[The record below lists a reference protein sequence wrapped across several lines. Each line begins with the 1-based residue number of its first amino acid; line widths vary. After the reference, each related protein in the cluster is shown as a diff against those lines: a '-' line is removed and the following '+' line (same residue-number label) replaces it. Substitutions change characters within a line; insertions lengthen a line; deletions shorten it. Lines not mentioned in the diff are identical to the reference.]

1 VDPEQLIRDYG
12 YWALFVGTFL
22 EGETI
27 VIIAGFM
34 AFTGLLDLKWLI
46 VVSFCGTFLSDQV
59 FFYFG
64 YWKGRSFI
72 AARPKWQA
80 RADRIQPLIDRYRN
94 YIILG
99 FRFFYGVRN
108 VVPLALGASGL
119 NPLRYLILNFLGAA
133 IWAVSFGTA
142 GYLFGHLLKPLLAD
156 VHKYRGFIYAALAAV
171 ALLFWVRRIRRKRH
185 IESQLEVKVKDQSGV
200 KAIPDAPRSA

>member
-1 VDPEQLIRDYG
+1 MDPEQLIRDYG

-46 VVSFCGTFLSDQV
+46 LVSFCGTFLSDQL

-64 YWKGRSFI
+64 YWKGRAFI
-72 AARPKWQA
+72 AAKPNWQA

-108 VVPLALGASGL
+108 VVPLVLGASGL

-133 IWAVSFGTA
+133 IWAASFGTG

-156 VHKYRGFIYAALAAV
+156 VHKYQGFIYAGIAAIALV
-171 ALLFWVRRIRRKRH
+171 FWVRRSMRKRKLEAKLAAS
-185 IESQLEVKVKDQSGV
+185 ESGRTGLAQAST
-200 KAIPDAPRSA
+200 PTP